1 MKNILISFLVVFAFI
16 SCNNTNKKSKVQVEE
31 KLTLEGTWEHVGHYN
46 YQDNKISDS
55 FPVSAGTRQ
64 VKMYTP
70 THVMWARKVPTDST
84 EFFGFGKY
92 SITDTSLVETL
103 DYGSSFMNQAIE
115 EEIEFPFEL
124 EVEKDRFIQ
133 IDLDEDGNRI
143 FSENYIRIE

>member
-1 MKNILISFLVVFAFI
+1 MKNILISFLVVIAFI
-16 SCNNTNKKSKVQVEE
+16 SCNTTNKKAEVQAEE
-31 KLTLEGTWEHVGHYN
+31 KLTLEGTWELVSYYN
-46 YQDNKISDS
+46 YQDNKITDS
-55 FPVSAGTRQ
+55 FGVSAGTRQ

-70 THVMWARKVPTDST
+70 THVMWARRVPTDST

-103 DYGSSFMNQAIE
+103 DYGSSFMNKAIE

>member
-1 MKNILISFLVVFAFI
+1 MKNLLILFLVFFTLS
-16 SCNNTNKKSKVQVEE
+16 SCNNLKNTPDMASDE
-31 KLTLEGTWEHVGHYN
+31 KLTLEGTWELVSYYN
-46 YQDNKISDS
+46 YQDNKITDS
-55 FPVSAGTRQ
+55 FGVSAGTRQ

>member
-1 MKNILISFLVVFAFI
+1 MKNLLILFLVFFTLS
-16 SCNNTNKKSKVQVEE
+16 SCNNQKNRTEIVLEE
-31 KLTLEGTWEHVGHYN
+31 KLTIEGTWELVSYYN

-55 FPVSAGTRQ
+55 FDLSTGSRQ

-70 THVMWARKVPTDST
+70 THVMWARKVPSDST

-92 SITDTSLVETL
+92 TITDTSLVETL
-103 DYGSSFMNQAIE
+103 DYGSTFMNQAIE
-115 EEIEFPFEL
+115 ENIEFPFEL
-124 EVEKDRFIQ
+124 ELEKDRFIQ